1 MSIAIAD
8 ENFFNKGLKLFK
20 DKKYEDARFMF
31 ERGIVFN
38 PKDSN
43 SYLYLAKIYN
53 IQEDQDKEEKN
64 LEATLLI
71 EPNNEEAI
79 LMSMKIALERSNYSK
94 VKDLSNTFS
103 KVCKKLCNENKE
115 ILDTLAN
122 IEPKK
127 MSLDKNL
134 NKILIIDF
142 GSQFTQLIARRI
154 RESGVYSEIIS
165 HKKVKNKN
173 IDNSI
178 KGIILSG
185 GPLNV
190 YQINKYSFDKR
201 IIENQIPV
209 LGICFG
215 HQILSKLN
223 GGRVKQ
229 SKYREF
235 GLANIRKK
243 RESILTKNFFNK
255 KNINKVWMSHA
266 DQVSKL
272 PKNFNVIASSQNS
285 KFAIIENK
293 KKNFYGVQFHPEVTH
308 TENGKKLIN
317 NFIFLICKIKR
328 NWSSKDQKIKLIK
341 DVQNLVGK
349 NKVICALSGGVDSS
363 VVAQLLNK
371 AIGKNLF
378 CIFVNTGLLRK
389 NEEIQVVK
397 TFKKKLKI
405 NLIYVNAENEFL
417 RKLNNVSDPEK
428 KRKIIGNLFI
438 KIFERYAKRIKNV
451 KFLAQGTLYPDL
463 IESKSVT
470 GSQTSKIK
478 SHHNVGGLPK
488 KMKLKLVEPL
498 KFLFKDEVRK
508 LGLELKLSK
517 EIISRH
523 PFPGPGLAIRMPGII
538 TKEKIKILKE
548 ADNYFIQALREHN
561 LYNKIWQAYAALLPV
576 KTVGVMGDN
585 RTYEYLCL
593 LRAITSE
600 DGMTADFYDFKKSFI
615 QMISNKI
622 VNSIRGVNRVVYDV
636 TSKPP
641 STIELE

>member
-1 MSIAIAD
+1 
-8 ENFFNKGLKLFK
+8 
-20 DKKYEDARFMF
+20 
-31 ERGIVFN
+31 
-38 PKDSN
+38 
-43 SYLYLAKIYN
+43 
-53 IQEDQDKEEKN
+53 
-64 LEATLLI
+64 
-71 EPNNEEAI
+71 
-79 LMSMKIALERSNYSK
+79 
-94 VKDLSNTFS
+94 
-103 KVCKKLCNENKE
+103 
-115 ILDTLAN
+115 
-122 IEPKK
+122 
-127 MSLDKNL
+127 MSLDKSL
-134 NKILIIDF
+134 NKILIVDF

-154 RESGVYSEIIS
+154 RELGVFSEIVS
-165 HKKVKNKN
+165 HKKIKSKD
-173 IDNSI
+173 IEKSI

-190 YQINKYSFDKR
+190 YEVNKYSFDKK
-201 IIENQIPV
+201 IIENEIPV

-223 GGRVKQ
+223 GGKVKK
-229 SKYREF
+229 SKHREF
-235 GLANIRKK
+235 GLANIYKRKD
-243 RESILTKNFFNK
+243 SLLTKKFFDK
-255 KNINKVWMSHA
+255 KSINVWMSHA

-272 PKNFNVIASSQNS
+272 PKDFKIIASSQNS
-285 KFAIIENK
+285 KFAIVENK
-293 KKNFYGVQFHPEVTH
+293 LKNFYGVQFHPEVTH
-308 TENGKKLIN
+308 TENGKILIK
-317 NFIFLICKIKR
+317 NFIFSICGIKK
-328 NWSSKDQKIKLIK
+328 NWSPKDQKIKLIRDIK
-341 DVQNLVGK
+341 DQVGN

-371 AIGKNLF
+371 AIGKKLY

-389 NEEIQVVK
+389 NEEKQVVK
-397 TFKKKLKI
+397 TFKKRLKI
-405 NLIYVNAENEFL
+405 NLIYVNAEKEFL
-417 RKLNNVSDPEK
+417 KQLINISDPEK

-438 KIFERYAKRIKNV
+438 KIFDRYAKKIKDV

-470 GSQTSKIK
+470 GRQTSKIK

-508 LGLELKLSK
+508 LGLELNLSK

-523 PFPGPGLAIRMPGII
+523 PFPGPGLAIRMPGTIN
-538 TKEKIKILKE
+538 KEKINILKE
-548 ADNYFIQALREHN
+548 ADYYFIEALKKHG

-600 DGMTADFYDFKKSFI
+600 DGMTADFYDFKKSFS
-615 QMISNKI
+615 QMVSNQI
-622 VNSIRGVNRVVYDV
+622 VNSIRGINRVVYDI

>member
-1 MSIAIAD
+1 
-8 ENFFNKGLKLFK
+8 
-20 DKKYEDARFMF
+20 
-31 ERGIVFN
+31 
-38 PKDSN
+38 
-43 SYLYLAKIYN
+43 
-53 IQEDQDKEEKN
+53 
-64 LEATLLI
+64 
-71 EPNNEEAI
+71 
-79 LMSMKIALERSNYSK
+79 
-94 VKDLSNTFS
+94 
-103 KVCKKLCNENKE
+103 
-115 ILDTLAN
+115 
-122 IEPKK
+122 
-127 MSLDKNL
+127 MSLDQNL
-134 NKILIIDF
+134 DKVVIIDF

-154 RESGVYSEIIS
+154 RELGVFSEIVS
-165 HKKVKNKN
+165 HKKIRT
-173 IDNSI
+173 IDINQNVR
-178 KGIILSG
+178 GIILSG

-190 YQINKYSFDKR
+190 YQINKYSFDKK
-201 IIENQIPV
+201 ILELNIPI

-229 SKYREF
+229 SKHREF
-235 GLANIRKK
+235 GLANIFKK
-243 RESILTKNFFNK
+243 RDSLLTKNFYGFK
-255 KNINKVWMSHA
+255 KTKEVWMSHA

-272 PKNFNVIASSQNS
+272 PKNFNVIASSTNS
-285 KFAIIENK
+285 KYAIVENK
-293 KKNFYGVQFHPEVTH
+293 LKKFYGVQFHPEVTH
-308 TENGKKLIN
+308 TENGKKLIS
-317 NFIFLICKIKR
+317 NFVFLICKVKR
-328 NWSSKDQKIKLIK
+328 NWSLRDQKIKLIK
-341 DVQNLVGK
+341 EVRDQVGSH
-349 NKVICALSGGVDSS
+349 KVICALSGGVDSS

-371 AIGKNLF
+371 AIGKKLY

-389 NEEIQVVK
+389 NEETQVVK
-397 TFKKKLKI
+397 TFKKKLKM
-405 NLIYVNAENEFL
+405 NLIYVNAEKEFL
-417 RKLNNVSDPEK
+417 GKLKNVSDPEK

-438 KIFERYAKRIKNV
+438 KIFERYAKKIKNV

-488 KMKLKLVEPL
+488 KMNLNLVEPL

-538 TKEKIKILKE
+538 TNEKIKILKE
-548 ADNYFIQALREHN
+548 ADYYFIQALREHG
-561 LYNKIWQAYAALLPV
+561 LYHKIWQAYAALLPV

-600 DGMTADFYDFKKSFI
+600 DGMTADFFEFRKSFM
-615 QMISNKI
+615 QTISNKI
-622 VNSIRGVNRVVYDV
+622 VNSIRGINRVVYDV

>member
-1 MSIAIAD
+1 MSHD
-8 ENFFNKGLKLFK
+8 L
-20 DKKYEDARFMF
+20 
-31 ERGIVFN
+31 
-38 PKDSN
+38 
-43 SYLYLAKIYN
+43 
-53 IQEDQDKEEKN
+53 N
-64 LEATLLI
+64 L
-71 EPNNEEAI
+71 
-79 LMSMKIALERSNYSK
+79 
-94 VKDLSNTFS
+94 D
-103 KVCKKLCNENKE
+103 
-115 ILDTLAN
+115 
-122 IEPKK
+122 
-127 MSLDKNL
+127 
-134 NKILIIDF
+134 KILIIDF
-142 GSQFTQLIARRI
+142 GSQFTQLIVRRV
-154 RESGVYSEIIS
+154 RELGVFSELIS
-165 HKKVKNKN
+165 HKK
-173 IDNSI
+173 INSSQIKPNI

-190 YQINKYSFDKR
+190 YQLNNNLFDKK
-201 IIENQIPV
+201 ILKLGIPI

-215 HQILSKLN
+215 HQILSKFN
-223 GGRVKQ
+223 GGKVKQ
-229 SKYREF
+229 SKHREF
-235 GLANIRKK
+235 GLANIHKK
-243 RESILTKNFFNK
+243 HNSLLIKNFFNK
-255 KNINKVWMSHA
+255 KTKKVWMSHA
-266 DQVSKL
+266 DQVSKI
-272 PKNFNVIASSQNS
+272 PKTFRVIASSENS
-285 KFAIIENK
+285 RFAIVESK
-293 KKNFYGVQFHPEVTH
+293 SAKFFGVQFHPEVTH
-308 TENGKKLIN
+308 TENGSKIIS

-328 NWSSKDQKIKLIK
+328 NWTAKEQKIKLINEIK
-341 DVQNLVGK
+341 EQVGT

-371 AIGKNLF
+371 AIGKKLY

-397 TFKKKLKI
+397 TFKKRLKI
-405 NLIYVNAENEFL
+405 NLIYVNAEKEFL
-417 RKLNNVSDPEK
+417 NKLKNVSEPEK

-438 KIFERYAKRIKNV
+438 KIFERYSKKIKDV

-478 SHHNVGGLPK
+478 SHHNVGGLPRH
-488 KMKLKLVEPL
+488 MKLKLVEPL

-508 LGLELKLSK
+508 LGLELNLSK

-538 TKEKIKILKE
+538 TSEKIKILKE
-548 ADNYFIQALREHN
+548 ADYYFIEALKEHG
-561 LYNKIWQAYAALLPV
+561 LYQKIWQAYAALLPV

-600 DGMTADFYDFKKSFI
+600 DGMTADFFEFKKSFS

-622 VNSIRGVNRVVYDV
+622 VNSIRGINRVVYDI

>member
-1 MSIAIAD
+1 
-8 ENFFNKGLKLFK
+8 
-20 DKKYEDARFMF
+20 
-31 ERGIVFN
+31 
-38 PKDSN
+38 
-43 SYLYLAKIYN
+43 
-53 IQEDQDKEEKN
+53 
-64 LEATLLI
+64 
-71 EPNNEEAI
+71 
-79 LMSMKIALERSNYSK
+79 
-94 VKDLSNTFS
+94 
-103 KVCKKLCNENKE
+103 
-115 ILDTLAN
+115 
-122 IEPKK
+122 
-127 MSLDKNL
+127 MSLDQSL
-134 NKILIIDF
+134 DKILIIDF

-154 RESGVYSEIIS
+154 RELGVFSEIIS
-165 HKKVKNKN
+165 HKKIKIKN
-173 IDNSI
+173 INESI

-190 YQINKYSFDKR
+190 YQINKYSFDKK
-201 IIENQIPV
+201 IINLNIPI

-229 SKYREF
+229 SKHREF
-235 GLANIRKK
+235 GLANIYKK
-243 RESILTKNFFNK
+243 NDSLLTKNFFNK
-255 KNINKVWMSHA
+255 KLKKVWMSHA
-266 DQVSKL
+266 DQVSKI
-272 PKNFNVIASSQNS
+272 PNGFKIVASSENS
-285 KFAIIENK
+285 KFAIVENNEK
-293 KKNFYGVQFHPEVTH
+293 KFYGVQFHPEVTH
-308 TENGKKLIN
+308 TENGKKIIS

-328 NWSSKDQKIKLIK
+328 NWSSKDQKIQLIK
-341 DVQNLVGK
+341 EVKQQVGS

-371 AIGKNLF
+371 AIGKKLY

-389 NEEIQVVK
+389 NEEIQVVQ
-397 TFKKKLKI
+397 TFKKRLKI
-405 NLIYVNAENEFL
+405 NLIYVDAEKEFL
-417 RKLNNVSDPEK
+417 KKLKNVSDPEK

-488 KMKLKLVEPL
+488 RMKLQLVEPL

-508 LGLELKLSK
+508 LGLELNLSK
-517 EIISRH
+517 DIISRH
-523 PFPGPGLAIRMPGII
+523 PFPGPGLAIRMPGLI
-538 TKEKIKILKE
+538 TNEKIKILKE
-548 ADNYFIQALREHN
+548 ADYYFIQALKEHG
-561 LYNKIWQAYAALLPV
+561 LYHKIWQAYAALLPV

-600 DGMTADFYDFKKSFI
+600 DGMTADFYEFKKSFMQI
-615 QMISNKI
+615 ISNKI
-622 VNSIRGVNRVVYDV
+622 VNSIRGINRVVYDI

>member
-1 MSIAIAD
+1 
-8 ENFFNKGLKLFK
+8 
-20 DKKYEDARFMF
+20 
-31 ERGIVFN
+31 
-38 PKDSN
+38 
-43 SYLYLAKIYN
+43 
-53 IQEDQDKEEKN
+53 
-64 LEATLLI
+64 
-71 EPNNEEAI
+71 
-79 LMSMKIALERSNYSK
+79 
-94 VKDLSNTFS
+94 
-103 KVCKKLCNENKE
+103 
-115 ILDTLAN
+115 
-122 IEPKK
+122 
-127 MSLDKNL
+127 MSLNYKL
-134 NKILIIDF
+134 NKILIVDF

-154 RESGVYSEIIS
+154 RELGVFSEIIS
-165 HKKVKNKN
+165 HKKIKSKDIESSV
-173 IDNSI
+173 
-178 KGIILSG
+178 KGIVLSG

-190 YQINKYSFDKR
+190 YEIKKYSFDKK
-201 IIENQIPV
+201 IIEKKIPI

-229 SKYREF
+229 SKHREF
-235 GLANIRKK
+235 GLANIYKK
-243 RESILTKNFFNK
+243 KDSLLIKNFFNK
-255 KNINKVWMSHA
+255 KKAVKVWMSHA

-272 PKNFNVIASSQNS
+272 PRNFKVIASTQNS
-285 KFAIIENK
+285 KFAIVENK
-293 KKNFYGVQFHPEVTH
+293 SKKFYGVQFHPEVTH
-308 TENGKKLIN
+308 TENGKKIIS
-317 NFIFLICKIKR
+317 NFIFNICLISK
-328 NWSSKDQKIKLIK
+328 NWSSKDQKKKLIK
-341 DVQNLVGK
+341 DVRDQVGN

-371 AIGKNLF
+371 AIGKKLY

-389 NEEIQVVK
+389 NEATQVIK

-405 NLIYVNAENEFL
+405 NLIYVNAEKEFL
-417 RKLNNVSDPEK
+417 KKLKDISDPER

-438 KIFERYAKRIKNV
+438 KIFERYSKKIKKV

-470 GSQTSKIK
+470 GSETSKIK

-508 LGLELKLSK
+508 LGIELNLDK

-523 PFPGPGLAIRMPGII
+523 PFPGPGLAIRIPGFV
-538 TKEKIKILKE
+538 TKEKINILKE
-548 ADNYFIQALREHN
+548 ADHYFIQALREHK
-561 LYNKIWQAYAALLPV
+561 LYHKIWQAYAALLPV

-600 DGMTADFYDFKKSFI
+600 DGMTADFFEFRKSFI
-615 QMISNKI
+615 QEISNKI
-622 VNSIRGVNRVVYDV
+622 VNSIRGINRVVYDI

>member
-1 MSIAIAD
+1 
-8 ENFFNKGLKLFK
+8 
-20 DKKYEDARFMF
+20 
-31 ERGIVFN
+31 
-38 PKDSN
+38 
-43 SYLYLAKIYN
+43 
-53 IQEDQDKEEKN
+53 
-64 LEATLLI
+64 
-71 EPNNEEAI
+71 
-79 LMSMKIALERSNYSK
+79 
-94 VKDLSNTFS
+94 
-103 KVCKKLCNENKE
+103 
-115 ILDTLAN
+115 
-122 IEPKK
+122 
-127 MSLDKNL
+127 MSLDQSL
-134 NKILIIDF
+134 NKILIVDF

-154 RESGVYSEIIS
+154 RELGVYSEIIS
-165 HKKVKNKN
+165 HKKIKIKDINK
-173 IDNSI
+173 SVR
-178 KGIILSG
+178 GIILSG

-190 YQINKYSFDKR
+190 YQINKYSFDKK
-201 IIENQIPV
+201 ILDLNLPI

-223 GGRVKQ
+223 GGKVKQ
-229 SKYREF
+229 SKHREF
-235 GLANIRKK
+235 GLANIYKK
-243 RESILTKNFFNK
+243 KESLLTKNFFGTK
-255 KNINKVWMSHA
+255 KTKKVWMSHA

-272 PKNFNVIASSQNS
+272 PLNFKVIASSTNS
-285 KFAIIENK
+285 KFAIVENK
-293 KKNFYGVQFHPEVTH
+293 NKKFFGIQFHPEVTH
-308 TENGKKLIN
+308 TESGKKLIR

-328 NWSSKDQKIKLIK
+328 NWSSKDQKLKLIRE
-341 DVQNLVGK
+341 VRSQVGG

-371 AIGKNLF
+371 AIGKKLY

-397 TFKKKLKI
+397 TFKKRLKMNLTFVSAEKEFLSKLK
-405 NLIYVNAENEFL
+405 
-417 RKLNNVSDPEK
+417 NVSDPEK

-438 KIFERYAKRIKNV
+438 KIFERYAKKIKNV
-451 KFLAQGTLYPDL
+451 SFLAQGTLYPDL
-463 IESKSVT
+463 IESRSVT

-488 KMKLKLVEPL
+488 KMNLKLVEPL

-538 TKEKIKILKE
+538 TNEKIKILKE
-548 ADNYFIQALREHN
+548 ADYYFIQALKDYGIYH
-561 LYNKIWQAYAALLPV
+561 KIWQAYAALLPV

-600 DGMTADFYDFKKSFI
+600 DGMTADFFEFKKSFM
-615 QMISNKI
+615 QTISNRI
-622 VNSIRGVNRVVYDV
+622 INSIRGINRVVYDV